1 MSTATP
7 TLTQHIEIDPAVRGG
22 RPRIAGTRIT
32 VADIAIMHLRM
43 GLSLE
48 EIAAKY
54 ELSPAAVYA
63 AMSYYF
69 DHRGEIDRSI
79 EEDEAFVEAIRR
91 QTPSLHQQ
99 KLRMNSIDE
108 PKLLAQQLHPILER
122 YKVRQAI
129 LFGSLAEGDA
139 TRRSD
144 VDLIIV
150 QDTDK
155 RFFQRYEGILQEIAS
170 VVRDRDVDLLIY
182 TPDELEQ
189 MSDRPFI
196 REALSKGVI
205 IYESEK
211 ESMAS

>member
-1 MSTATP
+1 
-7 TLTQHIEIDPAVRGG
+7 
-22 RPRIAGTRIT
+22 
-32 VADIAIMHLRM
+32 
-43 GLSLE
+43 
-48 EIAAKY
+48 
-54 ELSPAAVYA
+54 
-63 AMSYYF
+63 
-69 DHRGEIDRSI
+69 
-79 EEDEAFVEAIRR
+79 
-91 QTPSLHQQ
+91 
-99 KLRMNSIDE
+99 MNSIDE